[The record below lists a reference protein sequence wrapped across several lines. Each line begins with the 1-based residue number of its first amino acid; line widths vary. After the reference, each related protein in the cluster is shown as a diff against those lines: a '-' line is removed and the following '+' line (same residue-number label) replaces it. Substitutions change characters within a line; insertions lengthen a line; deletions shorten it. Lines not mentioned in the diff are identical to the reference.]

1 MRFAL
6 IKLILMLPV
15 YSFSQSEYSNPE
27 KIRFKDYD
35 LTVEESIDSV
45 QLPFASIKII
55 DSRFDTS
62 KIGFNITQDFYH
74 GQKDP
79 FKKIRFTGGV
89 ANSIEKYYND
99 YYQKSFQKN
108 GFILLI
114 VMKKFWI
121 SDISSYE
128 RQGKF
133 FRPQNLKQLYYKWE
147 YYIGKDSNY
156 LPVKRIDN
164 IYDFS
169 KNLPGNSKYKDE
181 FKEKYMPEIK
191 ALLKSMIESIDF
203 EKAKIAF
210 ETAGKK
216 TLNEILVYNNKRF
229 QLPILKDKNIKMGV
243 FLNFDEFKNNTPS
256 EELIRQELKHKFKG
270 PYILKDQKS
279 GKELDEYWGFY
290 QPDIVTI
297 GKLIN
302 KKLYRVGNT
311 FDFFIKRYWAEETL
325 YTNPYNS
332 YFQTT
337 TYRLWIPC
345 QLDMETGEI
354 Y

>member
-114 VMKKFWI
+114 VGSLPNHFYFRKK
-121 SDISSYE
+121 
-128 RQGKF
+128 
-133 FRPQNLKQLYYKWE
+133 
-147 YYIGKDSNY
+147 
-156 LPVKRIDN
+156 ID
-164 IYDFS
+164 
-169 KNLPGNSKYKDE
+169 
-181 FKEKYMPEIK
+181 EI
-191 ALLKSMIESIDF
+191 ANVLLKSF
-203 EKAKIAF
+203 
-210 ETAGKK
+210 
-216 TLNEILVYNNKRF
+216 
-229 QLPILKDKNIKMGV
+229 
-243 FLNFDEFKNNTPS
+243 
-256 EELIRQELKHKFKG
+256 
-270 PYILKDQKS
+270 
-279 GKELDEYWGFY
+279 
-290 QPDIVTI
+290 
-297 GKLIN
+297 
-302 KKLYRVGNT
+302 
-311 FDFFIKRYWAEETL
+311 
-325 YTNPYNS
+325 
-332 YFQTT
+332 
-337 TYRLWIPC
+337 C
-345 QLDMETGEI
+345 Q
-354 Y
+354 